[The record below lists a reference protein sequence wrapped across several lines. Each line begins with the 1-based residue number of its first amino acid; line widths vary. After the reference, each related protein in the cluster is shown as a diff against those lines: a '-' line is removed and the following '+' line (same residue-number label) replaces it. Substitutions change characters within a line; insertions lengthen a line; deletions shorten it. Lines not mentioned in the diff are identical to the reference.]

1 MNDLLPWINS
11 DLDELAGR
19 VRKSLVMVTVGRRG
33 SGSGVVYS
41 DDGLVVTNAHVV
53 SNKRHRREAG
63 DLKVTLP
70 GGQIMAAKVLA
81 EDDGLDVALLK
92 LGSTNGSLPEVD
104 LPKLQAIQMG
114 DSKAL
119 RAGQWVMAMGH
130 PGGVPGVAAAGIV
143 IGAGPDLP
151 EAQGDGRDWIAVDLA
166 LRPGHSGGPLVD
178 HQGRLIGISTI
189 MAGLEVGMAV
199 PAHVIGN
206 FVEKVLAGETE
217 AS

>member
-1 MNDLLPWINS
+1 
-11 DLDELAGR
+11 
-19 VRKSLVMVTVGRRG
+19 
-33 SGSGVVYS
+33 
-41 DDGLVVTNAHVV
+41 
-53 SNKRHRREAG
+53 
-63 DLKVTLP
+63 
-70 GGQIMAAKVLA
+70 
-81 EDDGLDVALLK
+81 
-92 LGSTNGSLPEVD
+92 
-104 LPKLQAIQMG
+104 
-114 DSKAL
+114 
-119 RAGQWVMAMGH
+119 MAMGH